1 MNRQLRT
8 LTLFTCITAAT
19 AFTGQ
24 SAFADYGF
32 PADGPGAGS
41 GEQQKHKGHKGHKGQ
56 KGHQGGHFFQRMARE
71 LNLSDQQRAEAKT
84 LFEQGRAE
92 HKPLMDAMGG
102 ERRKLQSLIHSGNAD
117 EAAIRA
123 QAAKVAAVQSD
134 LAVLRGQQAKQFAA
148 LLTPDQAAKLKE
160 LREKGKGHFGG
171 FPGCS
176 KKAD

>member
-41 GEQQKHKGHKGHKGQ
+41 GQQQKHKGHKGQ
-56 KGHQGGHFFQRMARE
+56 RGHQGGRFFQKMARE
-71 LNLSDQQRAEAKT
+71 LNLSDQQQAQAKT

-92 HKPLMDAMGG
+92 HKPLMDAMGD
-102 ERRKLQSLIHSGNAD
+102 ERRKLQSLIHSGDAD

-148 LLTPDQAAKLKE
+148 LLTPDQGAKLKE
-160 LREKGKGHFGG
+160 FREKGKGHFKG
-171 FPGCS
+171 FPGCRQEPQQ
-176 KKAD
+176 